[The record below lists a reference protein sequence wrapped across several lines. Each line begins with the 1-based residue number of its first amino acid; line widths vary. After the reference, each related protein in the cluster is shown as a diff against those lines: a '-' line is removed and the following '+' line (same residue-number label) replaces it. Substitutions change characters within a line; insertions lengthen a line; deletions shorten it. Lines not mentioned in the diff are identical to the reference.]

1 MAGLKEIRTRIA
13 SVRSTRQITAA
24 MKLVAAARLRKTQDR
39 IVQLRPYADKLDE
52 ILGNLYEALEGE
64 VQNPLMENREPEKI
78 LIVLV
83 TSNRGL
89 WGAFNSNASKHAL
102 ALIRDTYAEQYR
114 AGHVSVLALGRKGAD
129 LLKARGIPVSE
140 TNQAIFDELNFS
152 NTSAIAEDLM
162 TRFINKEF
170 DRIDFVY
177 NQFKNAAVQNV
188 VTETFLPL
196 VFEGG
201 KISKHNFDFIFEPD
215 TEFLVRNLIPRTL
228 KIKVFKMLLDSY
240 TAEHGARMTAM
251 HQATDNAT
259 ELIRELT
266 LKYNKARQAAITRE
280 IMDIVGGAEA
290 LR

>member
-1 MAGLKEIRTRIA
+1 MAGLKEVRTRIA
-13 SVRSTRQITAA
+13 SVKSTRQITSA

-39 IVQLRPYADKLDE
+39 IVQLRPYANKLDE
-52 ILGNLYEALEGE
+52 ILANLYETLEGE
-64 VQNPLMENREPEKI
+64 VQHPLIEYRDPEKV
-78 LIVLV
+78 LIVLI

-89 WGAFNSNASKHAL
+89 CGAFNTNASKHAL
-102 ALIRDTYAEQYR
+102 DLIGDQYSAQNK
-114 AGHVSVLALGRKGAD
+114 AGQLSIMSLGKKGKD
-129 LLKARGIPVSE
+129 FLKTRGVDVAE
-140 TNQAIFDELNFS
+140 TNQEIFDDLNFKH
-152 NTSAIAEDLM
+152 TSAIADHLM
-162 TRFINKEF
+162 EQFMNKAF

-196 VFEGG
+196 KFEVSE
-201 KISKHNFDFIFEPD
+201 KRKHNFDFIFEPNE
-215 TEFLVRNLIPRTL
+215 EFLVQNLIPRTL
-228 KIKVFKMLLDSY
+228 RIKVFKMLLDSF

-259 ELIRELT
+259 DLIRELT